1 MLSIIGIDNVE
12 KTKKFNID
20 LEVGDRVIIKNE
32 SFLNQEAEISEI
44 DYEHGRVKVM
54 LEFFG
59 RLTPVEL
66 EYHEVSKQ

>member
-1 MLSIIGIDNVE
+1 MIEISDDS
-12 KTKKFNID
+12 KPKKLNIE
-20 LEVGDRVIIKNE
+20 LEFGDKKKKKNE

-66 EYHEVSKQ
+66 EYHEVSKQKNS